1 MELGVEGVRE
11 GDSAVQSPPSSRY
24 PGDMTE
30 ATYSVAG
37 MSCDHCVQAV
47 KAEVG
52 KVAGVASVAVD
63 LDAGRVTVVSVEPVD
78 AAAVRAAVE
87 EAGFEFAG

>member
-1 MELGVEGVRE
+1 
-11 GDSAVQSPPSSRY
+11 
-24 PGDMTE
+24 MTE
-30 ATYSVAG
+30 ATFSVAG

-52 KVAGVASVAVD
+52 KVAGVASGAVD
-63 LDAGRVTVVSVEPVD
+63 LDAGKVTVMSDGAVD

-87 EAGFEFAG
+87 EAGFELAG